1 MMVNRNKLLIA
12 TTNAGKIAE
21 YRLLL
26 SQLNYQLTTPVEEEI
41 SLVVNETSNSYRQ
54 NAKLKALAYAQYSCL
69 TTIADDS
76 GLEVDALNGMPGVL
90 SARFAGELATDADNV
105 RLLLSK
111 LKDVPWDKR
120 TAHFTC
126 VIAIANSRGKVE
138 LCNGN
143 CYGMIT
149 FEPVGN
155 SGFGYDPIFYL
166 PEFNK
171 TMSELSQQRKNEI
184 SHRSKAVLKARQIL
198 KQSHF
203 TNCP

>member
-1 MMVNRNKLLIA
+1 M
-12 TTNAGKIAE
+12 E

-41 SLVVNETSNSYRQ
+41 SLVVNETSSDYRQ

-120 TAHFTC
+120 TARFTC
-126 VIAIANSRGKVE
+126 VIAIANSKGKVE
-138 LCNGN
+138 IFNGSCNGI
-143 CYGMIT
+143 IT

-155 SGFGYDPIFYL
+155 NGFGYDPIFYL

-184 SHRSKAVLKARQIL
+184 SHRYKAVIKARQIL

>member
-1 MMVNRNKLLIA
+1 MVNRNKLLIA
-12 TTNAGKIAE
+12 TTNAGKITE

-26 SQLNYQLTTPVEEEI
+26 SQLNYQLTTPIEEEI
-41 SLVVNETSNSYRQ
+41 FLVVNETSRSYRQ

-90 SARFAGELATDADNV
+90 SARFAGELATDADNI

-120 TAHFTC
+120 TARFTC

-138 LCNGN
+138 LCSGS
-143 CYGMIT
+143 CYGIIT

-155 SGFGYDPIFYL
+155 NGFGYDPIFYL
-166 PEFNK
+166 PKFNK

>member
-1 MMVNRNKLLIA
+1 MVNRNKLLIA
-12 TTNAGKIAE
+12 TTNDGKIME

-26 SQLNYQLTTPVEEEI
+26 SQLNYQLTTPDEEEI
-41 SLVVNETSNSYRQ
+41 SLVVNETSSSYRQ
-54 NAKLKALAYAQYSCL
+54 NAKLKALAYAHYSCL

-76 GLEVDALNGMPGVL
+76 GLEVDALNGMPGVI

-120 TAHFTC
+120 TARFTC
-126 VIAIANSRGKVE
+126 VIAIANPKGKVE
-138 LCNGN
+138 LCNGSCN
-143 CYGMIT
+143 GIIT

-155 SGFGYDPIFYL
+155 NGFGYDPIFYL

-184 SHRSKAVLKARQIL
+184 SHRSKAVIKARQIL

-203 TNCP
+203 TSCP

>member
-1 MMVNRNKLLIA
+1 MVNRNKLLIA
-12 TTNAGKIAE
+12 TTNAGKITE

-26 SQLNYQLTTPVEEEI
+26 SQLNYQLTTPVEEKI
-41 SLVVNETSNSYRQ
+41 SLVVNETSSSYRQ

-120 TAHFTC
+120 TARFTC
-126 VIAIANSRGKVE
+126 VIAIANYRGKVE
-138 LCNGN
+138 LCNGS
-143 CYGMIT
+143 CYGIIT

-155 SGFGYDPIFYL
+155 NGFGYDPIFYL

-171 TMSELSQQRKNEI
+171 TMSELSQERKNEI